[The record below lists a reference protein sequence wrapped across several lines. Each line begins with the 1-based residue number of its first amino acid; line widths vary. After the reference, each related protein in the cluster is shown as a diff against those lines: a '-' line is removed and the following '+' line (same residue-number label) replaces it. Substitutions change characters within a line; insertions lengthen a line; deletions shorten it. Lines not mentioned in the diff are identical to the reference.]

1 MFHFLPF
8 SKNQAQTLCWP
19 SKILLSLSTGT
30 QREWKQEKYME
41 TGFVHLMTSRLPFKP
56 YIFFFY
62 SSLFLFNKISK
73 EKETKKRDRERKEHQ
88 FQLFPV
94 SKLSEQKND
103 ISFSEPGL
111 EMDFSNYKV
120 REVSLVFMYLQQSSP
135 ISN

>member
-1 MFHFLPF
+1 MEAGKVYGNRICTPHDFKTSL
-8 SKNQAQTLCWP
+8 QAL
-19 SKILLSLSTGT
+19 
-30 QREWKQEKYME
+30 
-41 TGFVHLMTSRLPFKP
+41 H
-56 YIFFFY
+56 FFFY

-73 EKETKKRDRERKEHQ
+73 EKETKKRDRERKEHE

-120 REVSLVFMYLQQSSP
+120 RKVSLVFMYLQQSSP